1 MPTHGTLGSFDLLSG
16 DWKSYVERAT
26 LYFTANDINDA
37 DKQRAIFLSSCGDAT
52 YRRIRDVLAP
62 RAPTEVSFKDICTTM
77 SDHLQP
83 EPSEIVQRYSFNTRV
98 RRSQESV
105 ATYVAEL
112 KRIAEHCNFGDNA
125 RLNEM
130 IRDRLVCGIAND
142 KWKQRLLAEDPKKLN
157 FDKAYSLLLSLEA
170 SEKQVKVLTQPEATQ
185 VHQLRPPDRASLPA
199 KEELPCVSILPRTQG
214 HAIAAEESTTPI
226 VADLRQPNVDTAI
239 KKVTLPLHVA
249 KSRRHSEAQQPTMS
263 WNKAIPWMNI
273 RCLSTVSHQ
282 RTRALW
288 STYPVRSRAVAC
300 C

>member
-1 MPTHGTLGSFDLLSG
+1 
-16 DWKSYVERAT
+16 
-26 LYFTANDINDA
+26 
-37 DKQRAIFLSSCGDAT
+37 
-52 YRRIRDVLAP
+52 
-62 RAPTEVSFKDICTTM
+62 M

-130 IRDRLVCGIAND
+130 ILDRLVCGIAND

-185 VHQLRPPDRASLPA
+185 VHQLRPSRPSSNRSAASKGRTPLRKPTSKDARPRYRCGGEHNADRT
-199 KEELPCVSILPRTQG
+199 SILP
-214 HAIAAEESTTPI
+214 
-226 VADLRQPNVDTAI
+226 
-239 KKVTLPLHVA
+239 
-249 KSRRHSEAQQPTMS
+249 
-263 WNKAIPWMNI
+263 
-273 RCLSTVSHQ
+273 
-282 RTRALW
+282 
-288 STYPVRSRAVAC
+288 
-300 C
+300 